1 MAVETIKVDL
11 LERLRGRIA
20 SDPKSLYILVT
31 GGLGEGKSWTSLSLC
46 SGIDPSFT
54 EDKEQRIVFNP
65 VDFVVTMAN
74 REVPEGSMIMWD
86 EAQTSMNPRKHM
98 TAVNVALNTQLDTM
112 RRDNVGLVLNCPT
125 KIDKD
130 VMRKLDFEVEC
141 LDIDKGVRKNIVK
154 FKEIEHDKNSDDL
167 YKKYP
172 RVTEDRIIPEK
183 MNPLLIPA
191 PDNIREENTKEL
203 IEYYER
209 ERDKFQ
215 DKITKGVVKTIV
227 ESYMEDY
234 SVSPEELGLD
244 LEKLGLKEKESE
256 EKKELKKNRIKKALK
271 ETNLPYEQVADVTGS
286 ILSHVQK
293 IGRKVDRDE

>member
-286 ILSHVQK
+286 SLSHVQK